1 MFSPLEEIKSLK
13 SVILKLIEII
23 EDISLDRDD
32 RIELDRRSLYE
43 LKQKLQSESQAE
55 VISD

>member
-43 LKQKLQSESQAE
+43 LKQKLQTESQAE